1 MVRPVVT
8 GRRRPRGLA
17 SRAVIRGGRRGGWG
31 RARAAAAVAAPAL
44 PGGGTGA
51 VPAVASPGTTPGGT
65 PGPTPEATP
74 TTVGAE
80 EAAGVLVGALRGLV
94 EGFLA
99 NLPLLVVGLIVLVVG
114 VAVAAWLA
122 RGAERALRR
131 TATDVMVVD
140 LSARLVRLLTVIAFA
155 LLALSVAGVPVG
167 AALASLG
174 IAGLALAFALQNI
187 LENFVAGILLLM
199 RKPFRAGDQIR
210 TGEFEGTVEH
220 VDLRVTRLLSFG
232 GLTVLIPNAD
242 VFTSPLTNLTTRG
255 IRRTSV
261 TVGVD
266 YRDDHDRAREV
277 ILEAVRGVEEV
288 LDTPEPEVLCTA
300 LGDSSVDFEV
310 RFWSLPRN
318 IEVMRASDAV
328 LRAVKTAIAEAG
340 MTIPWPIRTLSFDN
354 PLRLGD
360 GRGRS
365 SRPVP
370 RTPGTGL

>member
-1 MVRPVVT
+1 MLRAVVVA
-8 GRRRPRGLA
+8 GGGPGGGA
-17 SRAVIRGGRRGGWG
+17 SRVGGGVRREPGAVWQ
-31 RARAAAAVAAPAL
+31 AAAPA
-44 PGGGTGA
+44 PT
-51 VPAVASPGTTPGGT
+51 PAST

-74 TTVGAE
+74 TMVGPE
-80 EAAGVLVGALRGLV
+80 EAAGVLVQSVRDLV
-94 EGFLA
+94 NSFLA
-99 NLPLLVVGLIVLVVG
+99 TLPLVVVALVVLAAGI
-114 VAVAAWLA
+114 AAAAWLA

-140 LSARLVRLLTVIAFA
+140 LSARLVRLLTIIACA

-187 LENFVAGILLLM
+187 LENFVAGILLML
-199 RKPFRAGDQIR
+199 RKPFRAGDPIR
-210 TGEFEGTVEH
+210 TGDFEGTVEH

-242 VFTSPLTNLTTRG
+242 VFTSPLTNLTVRG

-277 ILEAVRGVEEV
+277 ILEAVRGVEQV
-288 LDTPEPEVLCTA
+288 LDAPEPEVLCTA
-300 LGDSSVDFEV
+300 LGDSRVDFEI

-360 GRGRS
+360 GRGAATME
-365 SRPVP
+365 P
-370 RTPGTGL
+370 